1 MIKTAVLLQIF
12 S

>member
-1 MIKTAVLLQIF
+1 LQIF